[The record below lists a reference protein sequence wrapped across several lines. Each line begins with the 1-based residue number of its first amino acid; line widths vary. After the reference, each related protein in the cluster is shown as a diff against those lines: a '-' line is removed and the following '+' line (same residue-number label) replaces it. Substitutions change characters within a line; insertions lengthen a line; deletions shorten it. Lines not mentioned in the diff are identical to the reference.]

1 MGANVGGAFMT
12 GHDHGPVICVLW
24 LLPEA
29 ILQGQQIG
37 CFLKGIKLF
46 RQRQQGESEVGKQIS
61 E

>member
-46 RQRQQGESEVGKQIS
+46 RQQGESEVGKQIR